1 MSIYVNKDT
10 KVVVQGI
17 TGSHGS
23 FHTRQMLEYGTQIV
37 AGCTPGKGGQL
48 FEERLPIFNTVVNRS
63 FSDKSIRYSL
73 SE

>member
-37 AGCTPGKGGQL
+37 GGCIPGKGG
-48 FEERLPIFNTVVNRS
+48 
-63 FSDKSIRYSL
+63 
-73 SE
+73 